1 MRFILIATA
10 LLSLGACS
18 FTGFPGVYRINVEQG
33 NIITE
38 EMVGQLK
45 PGMTRRQ
52 VRFVLGTPLV
62 EDTFNRD
69 RWDYVYVLRNGTE
82 VYSEAN
88 LTVYFDGDTLVRYE
102 TSLQPASG
110 ADEPTPAGDGTTAS
124 A

>member
-38 EMVGQLK
+38 DMVEQLE
-45 PGMTRRQ
+45 PGMSRRQ

-69 RWDYVYVLRNGTE
+69 RWDYVYVLRNGNE
-82 VYSEAN
+82 VYSEAS
-88 LTVYFDGDTLVRYE
+88 LTVYFDGDSLQRYE
-102 TSLQPASG
+102 TSLQPGPDSA
-110 ADEPTPAGDGTTAS
+110 EPTATEDS